1 MADKKISA
9 LTAATTPLAGTEVL
23 PVVQS
28 GSTVQVAVSDL
39 TAGRTVTAS
48 GLVNGLGA
56 VGTPSYTFSGDLNT
70 GMWSPAAD
78 SVAVSVNGAE
88 SFRVTTTGFGIG
100 VTPTYKFDVWNAGSL
115 SGRLRNNSAGAGLFS
130 QLLLETNNGFSGTSQ
145 GYMKATSLN
154 GGNADITLSFGTSTG
169 TGSAGIERMV
179 IDQFGNIT
187 ASTGNIVIGTA
198 GKGIDFSA
206 NTGNILTQYKEGT
219 WTTTVTNTSNF
230 TGTPTLSNGK
240 YTRIGRLIMIEGKF
254 SGTVTIG
261 SLNTYFQFT
270 LPISRASSAD
280 SGAGTI
286 MTGTNLKLGAIENA
300 GADTTTAY
308 VVIPSTSLQ
317 PAGADTFLFTYIYTA

>member
-1 MADKKISA
+1 VADKKIPA
-9 LTAATTPLAGTEVL
+9 LTAAATPLAGSELL
-23 PVVQS
+23 PISQS
-28 GSTVQVAVSDL
+28 ST
-39 TAGRTVTAS
+39 TVN
-48 GLVNGLGA
+48 V
-56 VGTPSYTFSGDLNT
+56 
-70 GMWSPAAD
+70 
-78 SVAVSVNGAE
+78 SVANLTVGRDISVGN
-88 SFRVTTTGFGIG
+88 VTTTKNIIFGASYAGGSFSTDYLDGRYLTSRIFNVPSGSSYVFAYAGGDG
-100 VTPTYKFDVWNAGSL
+100 VTFS
-115 SGRLRNNSAGAGLFS
+115 SAG
-130 QLLLETNNGFSGTSQ
+130 
-145 GYMKATSLN
+145 
-154 GGNADITLSFGTSTG
+154 DITPN
-169 TGSAGIERMV
+169 I
-179 IDQFGNIT
+179 GNFKPI
-187 ASTGNIVIGTA
+187 A

-206 NTGNILTQYKEGT
+206 NGGDILTQYDEGT

-286 MTGTNLKLGAIENA
+286 MTGNNLKLGAIENA